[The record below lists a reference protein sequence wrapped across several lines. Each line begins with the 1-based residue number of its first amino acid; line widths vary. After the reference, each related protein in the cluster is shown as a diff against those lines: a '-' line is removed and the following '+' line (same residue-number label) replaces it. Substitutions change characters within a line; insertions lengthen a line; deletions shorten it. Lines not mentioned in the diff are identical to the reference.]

1 MISSREGIIILGCLS
16 WQYLV
21 FVHMLGLILKPHT
34 QRDIGQLYEHFTL
47 LVLIFFFFKLLRTTS
62 PLSTGS
68 LPDGGGVDGGGNGG
82 TAAAADDGSKTQVSS
97 STE

>member
-1 MISSREGIIILGCLS
+1 MFELAVFGIR
-16 WQYLV
+16 
-21 FVHMLGLILKPHT
+21 PHARPNT
-34 QRDIGQLYEHFTL
+34 ETAHTKGYRATVRALY
-47 LVLIFFFFKLLRTTS
+47 IASANFFFFKLLRTTS